1 MFKLQCQTNFSS
13 RAHVLYS
20 AMVSGYDNVHIR
32 ANLDRMQMAMQ
43 YGHSAGDRSS
53 LHRGQRLN
61 VFTGH

>member
-43 YGHSAGDRSS
+43 YGHSAGDR
-53 LHRGQRLN
+53 
-61 VFTGH
+61 